1 MTRGVRCRAIL
12 GSVRNVFS
20 LMGVAAAVVF
30 GQVDTSTAIR
40 GLITD
45 PTGAAVPGVVVA
57 IRNAATGEERKT
69 TTDGAGSYSI
79 PSVTPGTYMVT
90 ATHPGFKR
98 AEVRDR
104 VARVAQVAQV
114 DITLQVGQTNESV
127 TVSAAGAELIDTS
140 SAAVSGT
147 IVSKLVDNLPL
158 NGRNFFDLAIT
169 LPNVS
174 LQGIGTQI
182 SMGAFSQNAVF
193 GTSVANPIFRS
204 SGIFAAGN
212 RDSSVNVTID
222 GVNVQSSNY
231 GTTNPQQPPSTI
243 EEVKIQVSGMN
254 AEFGY
259 GVAGV
264 NVITKSGV
272 QPVSRRDL

>member
-1 MTRGVRCRAIL
+1 
-12 GSVRNVFS
+12 
-20 LMGVAAAVVF
+20 VV
-30 GQVDTSTAIR
+30 
-40 GLITD
+40 
-45 PTGAAVPGVVVA
+45 
-57 IRNAATGEERKT
+57 
-69 TTDGAGSYSI
+69 
-79 PSVTPGTYMVT
+79 PGTYTVLVS
-90 ATHPGFKR
+90 HPGFKR
-98 AEVRDR
+98 AEVTNRM
-104 VARVAQVAQV
+104 AGVAQVAQV
-114 DITLQVGQTNESV
+114 DIALQMGQTSESV

-147 IVSKLVDNLPL
+147 IVAKLVENLPL
-158 NGRNFFDLAIT
+158 NGRNFFDLAVT

-243 EEVKIQVSGMN
+243 EEVEI
-254 AEFGY
+254 
-259 GVAGV
+259 
-264 NVITKSGV
+264 
-272 QPVSRRDL
+272 